1 MLPTSLSVLLMQL
14 LLQPEATAGGGASGG
29 DASAGGMG
37 CGLQMAM
44 MAGIFALT
52 YFLLLRPERQ
62 RQLDSEKLQSSL
74 RVGMKVRTTSGILGE
89 ILRLNEDGR
98 SVMLGVADKVR
109 INILRA
115 NIAGPEV
122 EATAEK
128 GAEKGAEKAA
138 DKDKAEPK
146 PAEEKKA

>member
-1 MLPTSLSVLLMQL
+1 MPATSPLTALLMQL
-14 LLQPEATAGGGASGG
+14 LLQPAATSGAGGATGGGGSGG
-29 DASAGGMG
+29 TMG

-44 MAGIFALT
+44 MVGIFGLT

-62 RQLDSEKLQSSL
+62 RQLDAEKLQSSL
-74 RVGMKVRTTSGILGE
+74 RAGMKVRTTSGILGE
-89 ILRLNEDGR
+89 ILRLNDDGR
-98 SVMLGVADKVR
+98 SVTLGIADKVR

-122 EATAEK
+122 EVADKAP
-128 GAEKGAEKAA
+128 EKAA
-138 DKDKAEPK
+138 DKDKDKAEAK

>member
-122 EATAEK
+122 EAT
-128 GAEKGAEKAA
+128 EKGAEKAA

>member
-1 MLPTSLSVLLMQL
+1 MPATSFLSALFMQL
-14 LLQPEATAGGGASGG
+14 VLQPAASTGGGASASGSSGG
-29 DASAGGMG
+29 SMG

-62 RQLDSEKLQSSL
+62 RQQEIEKLQSSL

-98 SVMLGVADKVR
+98 SVTLGIADKVR
-109 INILRA
+109 INILRL

-122 EATAEK
+122 EVDA
-128 GAEKGAEKAA
+128 KAA
-138 DKDKAEPK
+138 DKATDSKADK

>member
-1 MLPTSLSVLLMQL
+1 MPPTSPLTAFLMQL
-14 LLQPEATAGGGASGG
+14 LLQPAATSGPGGAAGGGSGG
-29 DASAGGMG
+29 GTMG

-44 MAGIFALT
+44 MVGIFALT

-62 RQLDSEKLQSSL
+62 RQLDAEKLQSSL
-74 RVGMKVRTTSGILGE
+74 RAGMKVRTTSGILGE

-98 SVMLGVADKVR
+98 SVTLGIADKVR

-122 EATAEK
+122 EV
-128 GAEKGAEKAA
+128 AEKAA
-138 DKDKAEPK
+138 DKDKDKAEAK

>member
-1 MLPTSLSVLLMQL
+1 MSATSFLSAFLMQL
-14 LLQPEATAGGGASGG
+14 LLQPEATTGGGGATGG
-29 DASAGGMG
+29 GGSTGGMS

-62 RQLDSEKLQSSL
+62 RQQDSEKLQSSL

-89 ILRLNEDGR
+89 ILRLNDDGR
-98 SVMLGVADKVR
+98 SVMLGVADKVK
-109 INILRA
+109 INVLRV

-122 EATAEK
+122 EAT
-128 GAEKGAEKAA
+128 EKAA
-138 DKDKAEPK
+138 DKDAKADAK

>member
-1 MLPTSLSVLLMQL
+1 MPATTFLSALFMQL
-14 LLQPEATAGGGASGG
+14 VLQPEASAGG
-29 DASAGGMG
+29 DASGSGSGGSSMG

-62 RQLDSEKLQSSL
+62 RQQETEKLQSSL

-98 SVMLGVADKVR
+98 SVTLGIADKVR
-109 INILRA
+109 INILRL

-122 EATAEK
+122 EVDVK
-128 GAEKGAEKAA
+128 A
-138 DKDKAEPK
+138 DKATDSKADK

>member
-1 MLPTSLSVLLMQL
+1 MPVTSPLTALLMQL
-14 LLQPEATAGGGASGG
+14 LLQPAATSGSGGAAGGGGG
-29 DASAGGMG
+29 GGTMG

-62 RQLDSEKLQSSL
+62 RQLDAEKLQSSL
-74 RVGMKVRTTSGILGE
+74 RAGMKVRTTSGILGE
-89 ILRLNEDGR
+89 ILRLNDDGR
-98 SVMLGVADKVR
+98 SVTLGIADKVR

-115 NIAGPEV
+115 NIAGPEIEV
-122 EATAEK
+122 
-128 GAEKGAEKAA
+128 AEKAA
-138 DKDKAEPK
+138 DKDKAEAK